1 MPLDGSVKL
10 TDGRNVAADLII
22 SGGGVAVKYNVYLSE
37 NAVKLQFPSTDRG
50 RGELAAR
57 LLKLAGIDVEVKKE
71 DNRDKWYVVASTNKL
86 AAKCEEFRK
95 AIAEIVKKAVENG
108 WVDAG
113 RAERWLEKLESGV
126 TLKKGWP
133 MYNVR
138 LTSSGALE
146 IRFSSP
152 NPDSIQRE
160 AQRLRD
166 MGLEEGQ
173 HFTVKMPKG
182 GKKGYVYILKKGLA
196 YAAWL
201 SEYGFGRQRELAAEF
216 VNYILQRAEEEGEE
230 VYEKVKKIVEEGKAR
245 GSLTLK
251 GFEKRVEVDG
261 REHVVKVIDG
271 DAELEESQGGKP
283 LLRIR
288 ITAEVDGVRSEYTI
302 TYGRFGAINKAMGR
316 GTSRADAPGGRE
328 ADAERF
334 AAVIKAL
341 TGKEPRILKRSDGT
355 IEVVCGRAHLES
367 FKRYAELADAI
378 AKWLEKTG
386 GDPRHGPASSR
397 FYKC

>member
-1 MPLDGSVKL
+1 
-10 TDGRNVAADLII
+10 
-22 SGGGVAVKYNVYLSE
+22 
-37 NAVKLQFPSTDRG
+37 
-50 RGELAAR
+50 
-57 LLKLAGIDVEVKKE
+57 
-71 DNRDKWYVVASTNKL
+71 
-86 AAKCEEFRK
+86 
-95 AIAEIVKKAVENG
+95 
-108 WVDAG
+108 
-113 RAERWLEKLESGV
+113 
-126 TLKKGWP
+126 
-133 MYNVR
+133 
-138 LTSSGALE
+138 
-146 IRFSSP
+146 
-152 NPDSIQRE
+152 
-160 AQRLRD
+160 

-182 GKKGYVYILKKGLA
+182 GKKGYVYIPKKGLA

-201 SEYGFGRQRELAAEF
+201 SEYGSGRQRELAAEF
-216 VNYILQRAEEEGEE
+216 VSYILQWAWEAGEE

-271 DAELEESQGGKP
+271 DAEIEERQDGKP

-288 ITAEVDGVRSEYTI
+288 ITAEVDGVKSDYTI
-302 TYGRFGAINKAMGR
+302 TYGRFGAINKVMGR
-316 GTSRADAPGGRE
+316 GTARADAPGGRE

-334 AAVIKAL
+334 SALVEAL
-341 TGKEPRILKRSDGT
+341 TGKRPRILKRSDGT

-386 GDPRHGPASSR
+386 R
-397 FYKC
+397 